1 MDDEALR
8 RNMLLRKLIRPHI
21 WRRIAIER
29 LTEPLHL
36 NLASLCAAIF
46 GSFRAKV
53 AFDLVVRHHTAYCLL
68 RCADQAR
75 ARGLR
80 SITAVEFGVAA
91 GAGLLNMAEIASRV
105 TLETG
110 VKFKILGFDTAR
122 GMPPPVDYRDHPD
135 LYRAGDFRM
144 DEEALRRNMPSGV
157 ELVIGDLKDT
167 AKSLVSMLSPDS
179 PLGYV
184 CIDVDYYSSTKQAL
198 TCLVGAPD
206 LYLPM
211 TYVYLDDLEYDAHN
225 SNCGEL
231 LALSEFNRDVR
242 PRIIERPAFLRGYR
256 VMKNARWIDHVFIY
270 HVLDHPARAHPPV
283 GVANVDLENPYL

>member
-1 MDDEALR
+1 MSRIILK
-8 RNMLLRKLIRPHI
+8 KLTKPHI
-21 WRRIAIER
+21 WKRIAIER

-36 NLASLCAAIF
+36 NLASLFVAIF

-53 AFDLVVRHHTAYCLL
+53 AFDLVVRQHTAYCLL

-75 ARGLR
+75 ARGLY
-80 SITAVEFGVAA
+80 SVTVIEFGVAS

-110 VKFKILGFDTAR
+110 VKFKIIGFDTAR

-135 LYRAGDFRM
+135 LYREGDFRM
-144 DEEALRRNMPSGV
+144 DEEVLRRSMPSNV

-167 AKSLVSMLSPDS
+167 ARDIVDFLAPDS
-179 PLGYV
+179 PLGYICV
-184 CIDVDYYSSTKQAL
+184 DVDFYNSTKQAL
-198 TCLVGAPD
+198 SCLAGAPN

-211 TYVYLDDLEYDAHN
+211 TYVYLDDLEDDAHN

-231 LALSEFNRDVR
+231 LALSEFNREAF
-242 PRIIERPAFLRGYR
+242 PRVIERPAFLRGYR
-256 VMKNARWIDHVFIY
+256 IMKNARWIDHVFVY
-270 HVLDHPARAHPPV
+270 HVLDHPARAQPSV